1 MWYKGTINQKESGKH
16 KQVPTIVLCT
26 YVSTVFN
33 KAFISCCVKGV
44 KVDIIAM
51 AGWLVLSCPFVESLP
66 NNGPLESE
74 LKKKKWVQV

>member
-16 KQVPTIVLCT
+16 MYTVLLFYVHK

-33 KAFISCCVKGV
+33 KAFISCCVQGV

-51 AGWLVLSCPFVESLP
+51 VGPQLSLC
-66 NNGPLESE
+66 
-74 LKKKKWVQV
+74 